1 MDRYLKFDVEAFLR
15 DSHSW
20 DKKLYDVNR
29 KIDSLYGLKELSS
42 GDPVQTSNISN
53 PTEQTALKVSTLKSE
68 RDSLHTYKRT
78 LAEALSLL
86 DESQKEILDIFFFHP
101 RHMPVRIEEYKYKYG
116 IERTTVYERRRVA
129 LKVVSDYILKTYF

>member
-1 MDRYLKFDVEAFLR
+1 MDKYLRFDVEAFLR
-15 DSHSW
+15 DSHKW
-20 DKKLYDVNR
+20 DKRIYDINR
-29 KIDSLYGLKELSS
+29 EIDSLYGLKELST

-53 PTEQTALKVSTLKSE
+53 PTEQTALKVNTLKGE
-68 RDSLHTYKRT
+68 RDTLHTYKRA

-86 DESQKEILDIFFFHP
+86 DESQMEILDIFFFHP

-129 LKVVSDYILKTYF
+129 LNVINNYMLNTYV